1 MLLKRIN
8 LAAIFFTFCLILLGG
23 LVHNTGSSL
32 ACPDWPLCFGQV
44 FPKMEGGVL
53 VEHSHRLLA
62 SLIGFLTIGLV
73 YFGRKTEFNRL
84 TQFALVMVIF
94 QGLLGGITVLY
105 KLPTLVSTTHLA
117 ISQVFFCSLILINH
131 KMTKSKTLAD
141 FSSWSFSLRPLVLI
155 NVVLVYF
162 QTLLGA
168 FLRHSGAGASCGFG
182 LDNALVCSEGWIPS
196 FGPAQLHVLHRY
208 FAVLV
213 GLFTLHVCGKAIKV
227 FLKNKLSIFLP
238 VLISLVVL
246 SQILLGILTV
256 TFNMAVIPTTF
267 HLGFACL
274 LLGLLWKFYL
284 TVRDLQGNENY
295 TPFENYLN
303 LTKPKLTSLVIF
315 SALIGLILSPGEI
328 GFLKGALSIFSITLM
343 VASAAVLNCYIER
356 DIDGKMERTKDRS
369 LPAKRLSPKS
379 ALIFG
384 LILMSISLFLIFSFF
399 NLITGLL
406 GLLSIVVYLF
416 IYTPLKR
423 KSEWAVL
430 VGAIPGAIPPLMG
443 YTSASGSIDVF
454 SMALFAI
461 LFVWQIPHFFAIS
474 IMYDKD
480 YDAADIKVFPN
491 TRGIAFTNRLILK
504 FSFLLLYV
512 ALTPWLLK
520 IASIEYRNA
529 ALGLGAILIYF
540 AIKARTVT
548 KNDFLVRKWAR
559 TYFLGTIFYIP
570 FLFAALV
577 FFK

>member
-73 YFGRKTEFNRL
+73 YFGRKTELSKL

-117 ISQVFFCSLILINH
+117 ISQVFFCVLILIHHRMGGN
-131 KMTKSKTLAD
+131 KTLTD
-141 FSSWSFSLRPLVLI
+141 FSSWNFSLRPLVLI
-155 NVVLVYF
+155 NLILIYL

-182 LDNALVCSEGWIPS
+182 FNNAFLCSEGWFPPH
-196 FGPAQLHVLHRY
+196 GPAQLHVLHRY
-208 FAVLV
+208 FAIIV
-213 GLFTLHVCGKAIKV
+213 GLFTIYVCIKAIRI
-227 FLKNKLSIFLP
+227 FSKNKLSVSLPIVILLALITQIFLG
-238 VLISLVVL
+238 IS
-246 SQILLGILTV
+246 TV
-256 TFNMAVIPTTF
+256 SFNMAIIPTTF

-274 LLGLLWKFYL
+274 LIGLLWKFYL
-284 TVRDLQGNENY
+284 NIKDLQGNEHH

-315 SALIGLILSPGEI
+315 SAFIGLVLAPGEI
-328 GFLKGALSIFSITLM
+328 GFLKGVLAIFAITLM
-343 VASAAVLNCYIER
+343 VASAAVLNCYLER

-369 LPAKRLSPKS
+369 LPAKRIAPKS
-379 ALIFG
+379 GLIFG
-384 LILMSISLFLIFSFF
+384 LILMFISLILIFSYF

-416 IYTPLKR
+416 IYTPMKR

-430 VGAIPGAIPPLMG
+430 IGAIPGAIPPLMG
-443 YTSASGSIDVF
+443 YTSVSGTIDSF

-491 TRGIAFTNRLILK
+491 TKGIEFTNRLILK

-512 ALTPWLLK
+512 ALTPWLLN
-520 IASIEYRNA
+520 IASIEYRNS
-529 ALGLGAILIYF
+529 ALVLGAILIYF
-540 AIKARTVT
+540 AIKGRTVA
-548 KNDFLVRKWAR
+548 KNDFLIRKWAR

>member
-8 LAAIFFTFCLILLGG
+8 LATIFFTFCLILLGG

-62 SLIGFLTIGLV
+62 SLIGFLTIALV
-73 YFGRKTEFNRL
+73 YFGRKTDFSKL

-94 QGLLGGITVLY
+94 QGILGGITVLY

-117 ISQVFFCSLILINH
+117 ISQIFFCALIMIDH
-131 KMTKSKTLAD
+131 KMDKTQALKD
-141 FSSWSFSLRPLVLI
+141 FSFWNFSLRPLILF
-155 NVVLVYF
+155 NVVLVYL

-182 LDNALVCSEGWIPS
+182 FDNAFLCSEGLFPPN
-196 FGPAQLHVLHRY
+196 GPAQLHALHRY
-208 FAVLV
+208 VALFV
-213 GLFTLHVCGKAIKV
+213 GIFTLYVCAKSVKI

-238 VLISLVVL
+238 VLISLVVIF
-246 SQILLGILTV
+246 QIFLGIMTV
-256 TFNMAVIPTTF
+256 SFNMAVVPTTF

-284 TVRDLQGNENY
+284 TARDLQGDENY

-303 LTKPKLTSLVIF
+303 LTKPKLTLLVIF
-315 SALIGLILSPGEI
+315 SALIGLILSPEHI
-328 GFLKGALSIFSITLM
+328 GFLKGALSIFAITLM
-343 VASAAVLNCYIER
+343 VASAAVLNCFLER
-356 DIDGKMERTKDRS
+356 EIDGKMERTKNRS
-369 LPAKRLSPKS
+369 LPAKRVSPIN

-384 LILMSISLFLIFSFF
+384 LVLMSISLFLIFSFF

-406 GLLSIVVYLF
+406 GILSIVVYLF
-416 IYTPLKR
+416 IYTPMKR

-430 VGAIPGAIPPLMG
+430 LGAIPGAIPPIMG
-443 YTSASGSIDVF
+443 YTSASGSIDTFAMV
-454 SMALFAI
+454 LFAI
-461 LFVWQIPHFFAIS
+461 LFIWQIPHFFAIS

-480 YDAADIKVFPN
+480 YSAADILVFPN
-491 TRGIAFTNRLILK
+491 TRGIDYTNRLILK

-512 ALTPWLLK
+512 AMIPWFLK
-520 IASIEYRNA
+520 LASEEYRNA
-529 ALGLGAILIYF
+529 ALVLSGILIYF
-540 AIKARTVT
+540 AIKGRTLS
-548 KNDFLVRKWAR
+548 KNEFLIRNWAK